1 MASSQRN
8 TVILVALLTIAL
20 LGALHYYVVLP
31 KTERVASLQSTIT
44 TLTATRDTAL
54 ADIAAFDAKDLDAGT
69 LARLQKQVPKER
81 GVEYILRDLEDIEM
95 LTRSRIENI
104 SFSEY
109 DAPMLERKLGLTE
122 TTEEELAAQLANET
136 VEEEEPLYNAAL
148 AEAPEGLQI
157 ITYQVELLTPDY
169 KTLRTF
175 IREVEG
181 LERIIKI
188 DVVQLSQPGEEVKFA
203 EVVDYTVSASL
214 QLTTFFYNE

>member
-20 LGALHYYVVLP
+20 LGALYYYVVLP
-31 KTERVASLQSTIT
+31 KTERVASLQSTIA

-109 DAPMLERKLGLTE
+109 DAPMLERKLGLTK

>member
-20 LGALHYYVVLP
+20 LGALYYYVVLP
-31 KTERVASLQSTIT
+31 KTERVASLQSTIA

-188 DVVQLSQPGEEVKFA
+188 DVVQLSQPGEEVKFE

>member
-20 LGALHYYVVLP
+20 LGALYYYVVLP

>member
-20 LGALHYYVVLP
+20 LGALYYYVVLP

-109 DAPMLERKLGLTE
+109 DEPMLERKLGLTE

>member
-20 LGALHYYVVLP
+20 LGALYYYVVLP

-214 QLTTFFYNE
+214 QLTTFFYQK

>member
-20 LGALHYYVVLP
+20 LGALYYYVVLP
-31 KTERVASLQSTIT
+31 KTERVTSLQSTIT

>member
-20 LGALHYYVVLP
+20 LGALYYYVVLP

-44 TLTATRDTAL
+44 TLTANRDTAL